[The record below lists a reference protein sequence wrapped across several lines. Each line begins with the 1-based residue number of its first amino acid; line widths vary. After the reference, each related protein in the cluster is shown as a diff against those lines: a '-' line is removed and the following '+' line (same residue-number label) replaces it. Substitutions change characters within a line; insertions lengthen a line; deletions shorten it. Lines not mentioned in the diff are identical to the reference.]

1 MQYNITYV
9 TMKTG
14 EKMEINVKQAV
25 VDDYKEIAEI
35 CIHDLGYNCS
45 VELVKARLEN
55 VDNEREKVFVAC
67 VDGKI
72 AGFIHAE
79 KYDALYFEAVVNLLG
94 LAVAQ
99 EYRKNGIGRML
110 LNECESWA
118 KSIGAKYVRANS
130 GSARSD
136 AHIFYRNAG
145 YNNEKMQIRFLKEL
159 P

>member
-1 MQYNITYV
+1 
-9 TMKTG
+9 
-14 EKMEINVKQAV
+14 MEINIRKAA
-25 VDDYKEIAEI
+25 VDDYKEITEI

-45 VELVKARLEN
+45 AELVKVRLEN
-55 VDNEREKVFVAC
+55 MDDEREKVFVSCA
-67 VDGKI
+67 DGKI

-79 KYDALYFEAVVNLLG
+79 KYDALYFETVVNLLG

-99 EYRKNGIGRML
+99 KYRKNGIGRML
-110 LNECESWA
+110 LNECENWS
-118 KSIGAKYVRANS
+118 KSIDAKYVRANS

-159 P
+159 S